1 MEYEEKIVG
10 RKRLFI
16 CEEHHHVLKFWQQ
29 FKDLQ
34 PYVLTFDHHTDLNL
48 AFHHEL
54 YSRGKQHNYD
64 SNEELI
70 IYRSQ
75 LLSEVA
81 QGNFETIK
89 KLKHDEHVDTAVK
102 SGIVKKVLVY
112 AKDSY
117 YGRPVDVYSINGDED
132 YAGQPIIN
140 NPRNYQDPSLA
151 INSKQL
157 KDYFQL
163 FDRCIPREEWIGN
176 FILDIDL
183 DYFMTTQAIKPKDST
198 FFKMLIKKAL
208 VISIAK
214 ESHWISI
221 WRRDYDEELT
231 VDYLLAELFK
241 LIKSASEEHI

>member
-1 MEYEEKIVG
+1 MGYEEIIVG
-10 RKRLFI
+10 KKRVFV

-29 FKDLQ
+29 FKDLE

-48 AFHHEL
+48 TFQHEL
-54 YSRGKQHNYD
+54 YSRDKQHNYE
-64 SNEELI
+64 SSEELTA
-70 IYRSQ
+70 YRSQ
-75 LLSEVA
+75 LLNEVSE
-81 QGNFETIK
+81 GNFETIK

-102 SGIVKKVLVY
+102 SGIVKKVLVH

-117 YGRPVDVYSINGDED
+117 PGRPADVYSINGDED

-140 NPRNYQDPSLA
+140 NPRNYQDPNLA

-157 KDYFQL
+157 EDSFQL
-163 FDRCIPREEWIGN
+163 FDRCIPREEWLNN

-183 DYFMTTQAIKPKDST
+183 DYFTTTKAIKPKDNA
-198 FFKMLIKKAL
+198 FFKLLIKKAL

-221 WRRDYDEELT
+221 WRRDSDKELT
-231 VDYLLAELFK
+231 VDYLLTELFK
-241 LIKSASEEHI
+241 LIESASEEHY